1 MNFQCEPLGQK
12 IKILMVNPLV
22 PSSQLILIKI
32 LSGSVFGDNVFID
45 LLLLVYSDKV
55 ATAETLKWELEKCAF
70 SNTNSIQVTT
80 NLPRPKDAAVFCI
93 MSDFENPNYF
103 DIDGMDNET
112 QFDTMYLLI
121 KFANYLEWTEDDE
134 ANGEKD
140 KTKPIFVSDGLI
152 AMDILFSLSKNL
164 PWDLFFCPSP
174 IEAISKSVLGDH
186 LNVRFNQINEVR
198 VWAAN
203 DRVFHVEV
211 EKPIIITDSVGDGS
225 NSECDRRIISKE
237 TLQSSK
243 LDYTQFN
250 STWMRKEFIEK
261 VASYA
266 ARNPYG
272 CIYKAAE
279 FAKSLKQ
286 IWKART
292 GGTKVCSNMGVISD
306 GSIGTVKGCPY
317 VMPLI
322 FNGKSWKVNK
332 CYEDNSYLKQE
343 MKRINKAAEEEH
355 QKLIPYC
362 KKFLEENVIN
372 LGFIS
377 GDNVTS
383 SYCDESSSHC
393 LLRRS
398 TRS

>member
-1 MNFQCEPLGQK
+1 M
-12 IKILMVNPLV
+12 
-22 PSSQLILIKI
+22 
-32 LSGSVFGDNVFID
+32 SGLVFGDNVFID
-45 LLLLVYSDKV
+45 LQLLVYSDKV
-55 ATAETLKWELEKCAF
+55 APAETLKCELEKCAF
-70 SNTNSIQVTT
+70 SNTNSIQVIT
-80 NLPRPKDAAVFCI
+80 NLPRPKDADVFCV

-103 DIDGMDNET
+103 DIDGMENET

-121 KFANYLEWTEDDE
+121 KFANHLVWNDDDE
-134 ANGEKD
+134 VNSQKN
-140 KTKPIFVSDGLI
+140 KTKPIFVTDGLL
-152 AMDILFSLSKNL
+152 AMNILFSLSKNL
-164 PWDLFFCPSP
+164 PKDLFFCLSP
-174 IEAISKSVLGDH
+174 IEVIAKSVLGDH

-225 NSECDRRIISKE
+225 NTQCDRKIISKA

-306 GSIGTVKGCPY
+306 GSIGTAKGYPY
-317 VMPLI
+317 VLPII
-322 FNGKSWKVNK
+322 FNGNTWEVNK
-332 CYEDNSYLKQE
+332 SYEDNSYLKQE

-355 QKLIPYC
+355 QKVL
-362 KKFLEENVIN
+362 N
-372 LGFIS
+372 LLFIS
-377 GDNVTS
+377 
-383 SYCDESSSHC
+383 
-393 LLRRS
+393 
-398 TRS
+398 